1 MVDTDHLQKTFIKI
15 TGDISNGNTK
25 DLKSIEMFN
34 EACLIKWHV
43 YISFLASKTT
53 HQLKHKN
60 IEKTFEIFAE
70 KERYNFKGG
79 EEINQESYQNYYVK

>member
-1 MVDTDHLQKTFIKI
+1 
-15 TGDISNGNTK
+15 
-25 DLKSIEMFN
+25 MFN

-60 IEKTFEIFAE
+60 IEKDFEIFAE

-79 EEINQESYQNYYVK
+79 DEINQEVYQNYYVK